1 MAVRKAHASWEGTL
15 KEGKGTIKLG
25 SGAYEGQYNFSSR
38 FEEGTGTNPE
48 ELLGAAHAGCFTMK
62 LNNMLHGEGHPP
74 TKIDTTAHVSLG
86 KIGEAVGINKITL
99 EVIGTVPGITQE
111 QFEAYAKEAHDGCI
125 ISIALGNVPEVVV
138 DAKLV

>member
-1 MAVRKAHASWEGTL
+1 MAVRKAQAIWEGTL

-48 ELLGAAHAGCFTMK
+48 ELLGAAHAGCFAMK

-74 TKIDTTAHVSLG
+74 TKIDTTIPAAKALRHKQWLPG
-86 KIGEAVGINKITL
+86 QAKIK
-99 EVIGTVPGITQE
+99 
-111 QFEAYAKEAHDGCI
+111 
-125 ISIALGNVPEVVV
+125 
-138 DAKLV
+138 